1 MSTVPVIEIQRVFN
15 KQDLILITLAI
26 IIKAS
31 QQFFSLSYFF
41 FFPKLRRRQV
51 FIIDRFV

>member
-41 FFPKLRRRQV
+41 FFSQAEAKAS
-51 FIIDRFV
+51 FHH